1 MYLPRRAGVC
11 VYLSICLS
19 IYLCV
24 CIYTNVSAQ
33 AGGRG
38 ESLLLRAY
46 TALVEGV
53 NVVEAL
59 PPSHPSR
66 MQSHASLLVML
77 QYVAKVHLVCA
88 RVCTCG
94 MKAHG
99 HTH

>member
-1 MYLPRRAGVC
+1 MPAAARAAELGDRGKQGPVG
-11 VYLSICLS
+11 
-19 IYLCV
+19 
-24 CIYTNVSAQ
+24 AQ

-77 QYVAKVHLVCA
+77 QYVAKVPLVCA
-88 RVCTCG
+88 RVCTC
-94 MKAHG
+94 AE
-99 HTH
+99 

>member
-1 MYLPRRAGVC
+1 MHTLKASVH
-11 VYLSICLS
+11 LSDPLQEA
-19 IYLCV
+19 
-24 CIYTNVSAQ
+24 AQ

-77 QYVAKVHLVCA
+77 QYVAKVPLVCA
-88 RVCTCG
+88 RVCTC
-94 MKAHG
+94 AE
-99 HTH
+99 